1 MIKDA
6 NAWILASWRL
16 QVTQLGLF
24 DTRIVWTVKEVNK
37 HTKEKQNKHTI
48 WLWFVLTLAL
58 KNVINTAACCKGREV
73 IGVLETYSNT
83 RAFVLVTVTAV
94 LSPAWLLC
102 LDCKTGPGGG
112 WRHQSG
118 SGLNRTPRTAPGF
131 HSSQNRWSWRRHRL
145 STAAPFS
152 HWSNGNT
159 KRQVWAFLKA
169 LTFCKLAFLLSIR
182 QKIDASMLA

>member
-6 NAWILASWRL
+6 NAWILALRRL
-16 QVTQLGLF
+16 QVTRLGLF

-37 HTKEKQNKHTI
+37 HTKEEQNKHTI

-58 KNVINTAACCKGREV
+58 NIKRYQHCSMLAAEV
-73 IGVLETYSNT
+73 IRVLETYSNT
-83 RAFVLVTVTAV
+83 RAFVLATVTAM

-102 LDCKTGPGGG
+102 LGCKTGPGGG

-131 HSSQNRWSWRRHRL
+131 HSSQNRWSWRRHQL

-169 LTFCKLAFLLSIR
+169 LAFCKLAFFLSIR
-182 QKIDASMLA
+182 QKIDASVLA